1 MYDVII
7 IGAGPA
13 GISASLYIKR
23 AALNVL
29 VIGKDAGALKK
40 ATQIENYYGIAKI
53 SGEDL
58 AKLGIE
64 QAKQMQIPVQS
75 EEVFEIKYNNIFEI
89 ITKKNTYQAKAVIL
103 ATGTKRLAPPIAG
116 IREFEGRGVSYCT
129 TCDGFFYRKKD
140 VAVLGSSDYALH
152 EAMYLLPVAKSVTML
167 TNGKEIGEFRNDRI
181 KTNTKPIR
189 EFRGDKSI
197 EKVSFKDGS
206 SLAVSGIFVAEGTA
220 TSIDFAR
227 KLGVEIDGNNI
238 KVNENMETNLKGLYA
253 CGDCTGR
260 NVSNF
265 KSSIRG
271 GKSRNRSNKIYK
283 KGLI

>member
-13 GISASLYIKR
+13 GISASIYIKR

-29 VIGKDAGALKK
+29 VIGKDAGALEK
-40 ATQIENYYGIAKI
+40 ASQIENYYGIPKI
-53 SGEDL
+53 SGVEL
-58 AKLGIE
+58 SKLGIE
-64 QAKQMQIPVQS
+64 QAKQMQIPVQN
-75 EEVFEIKYNNIFEI
+75 EEVLEINHNDTFEV

-103 ATGTKRLAPPIAG
+103 ATGTKRLAPPITG
-116 IREFEGRGVSYCT
+116 IKEFEGRGVSYCA
-129 TCDGFFYRKKD
+129 TCDAFFYRKKD

-152 EAMYLLPVAKSVTML
+152 EAMHLLPVAKSVTIL
-167 TNGKEIGEFRNDRI
+167 TNGKKPSEVRDDRI
-181 KTNTKPIR
+181 KTNAKPIR

-197 EKVSFKDGS
+197 EDVSFKDGS
-206 SLAVSGIFVAEGTA
+206 NLAISGVFVAEGTA
-220 TSIDFAR
+220 SSVDFAR

-260 NVSNF
+260 NASNF
-265 KSSIRG
+265 KGSIRRC
-271 GKSRNRSNKIYK
+271 KSRN
-283 KGLI
+283 